1 MRVELRGVRKGKDGE
16 VLPPADVAYASGEA
30 VLAVAETEQRP
41 TVLGLI
47 ASGRMVPD
55 AGTVAI
61 DGTADGRALRRRV
74 ALVDAPP
81 VCDPEPN
88 VTVTGLTV
96 EELMFAGRPSTIS
109 AAKRWL
115 AEHGF
120 AELARRP
127 IGELV
132 PRDRIELL
140 MQLTALRPEVEGL
153 VLVSPDRHRGEP
165 AEWWETANRFAADGY
180 AVLVV
185 AGAAAVRVLAELPEE
200 DAGVDDGN
208 GGEAAGE
215 EPERETSGGERF
227 VSPAAR
233 STTESDQPERETSGG
248 ERLVSPAARST
259 TENDEPE
266 QESSGGERFDSP
278 AARGATENDQPERET
293 SGDERFDSHA
303 ARSTTENDEEED
315 AR

>member
-1 MRVELRGVRKGKDGE
+1 MRVELRGVSKGKDGE
-16 VLPPADVAYASGEA
+16 ALPPADAAFGSGEA

-55 AGTVAI
+55 AGTVTI
-61 DGTADGRALRRRV
+61 DGTGDSRSLRRRV

-96 EELMFAGRPSTIS
+96 EELMFAGRPSTVP
-109 AAKRWL
+109 AARRWL
-115 AEHGF
+115 AQHGF
-120 AELARRP
+120 GDLARHP

-165 AEWWETANRFAADGY
+165 AEWWQTANRFAAEGY

-185 AGAAAVRVLAELPEE
+185 AGAAAIRVLAELPEPE
-200 DAGVDDGN
+200 DAAVAEDG
-208 GGEAAGE
+208 A
-215 EPERETSGGERF
+215 EPEPEPTTDAGSASETDAEPEPVAASEPGTETAPNPEPT
-227 VSPAAR
+227 PAA
-233 STTESDQPERETSGG
+233 QPEPIAAPGPDAEPEPASTPASAP
-248 ERLVSPAARST
+248 EPAPATPAA
-259 TENDEPE
+259 PE
-266 QESSGGERFDSP
+266 TD
-278 AARGATENDQPERET
+278 
-293 SGDERFDSHA
+293 
-303 ARSTTENDEEED
+303 EED